1 MAALLQQAGPQFS
14 TYLEN
19 EVRNFFWLLL
29 QKYIYEAD
37 KLLRHL
43 DPIIIYFR
51 NEQGLRFLRAALLYI
66 EVGSGLTIT
75 EVEKAMEHTDPV
87 IREEYMS
94 NMGS

>member
-1 MAALLQQAGPQFS
+1 MSQVHSP
-14 TYLEN
+14 
-19 EVRNFFWLLL
+19 
-29 QKYIYEAD
+29 
-37 KLLRHL
+37 
-43 DPIIIYFR
+43 IIYFR